1 MEVLACPYCD
11 RMFHAAPAI
20 LGKAIRCRECRK
32 TFRVPADLTSLE
44 LGPNPE
50 SARPKIP
57 VAVECFV
64 QGVDTRMCPACS
76 RVFSMQSKFIG
87 KKFQCRGCRAPFV
100 VHATSRAATAPS
112 QVEESPKPEKTVVAK
127 TLPDASPGPAM
138 PDTLAE
144 PPRESADDLPPV
156 IHDDGGDVLSAE
168 PAGEPILVAVRP
180 RRTWKDR
187 KPLEPIRGPFR
198 SGQF

>member
-1 MEVLACPYCD
+1 MEVLACPHCD

-32 TFRVPADLTSLE
+32 TFRVPADLASVE
-44 LGPNPE
+44 LGPDPE
-50 SARPKIP
+50 SAKPEIL
-57 VAVECFV
+57 VAVECLA
-64 QGVDTRMCPACS
+64 QGVDARKCPACS

-87 KKFQCRGCRAPFV
+87 KKFQCRGCGAPFV
-100 VHATSRAATAPS
+100 VLASSGAAAAPS
-112 QVEESPKPEKTVVAK
+112 QVEESPKPDKAVVAK
-127 TLPDASPGPAM
+127 TLPDASPGPAV
-138 PDTLAE
+138 PDAPAE

-156 IHDDGGDVLSAE
+156 IHEDSGDVLAAE
-168 PAGEPILVAVRP
+168 PVGEPILVAVWP